1 MTISTHLKAV
11 LFLIIASMLF
21 SLGGVFIKLS
31 TWDAIPLNAAR
42 SGISAIIVALAVT
55 RMKGPNYQRPAFNR
69 NMILG
74 AIAYTLTNITFI
86 SATKLTTAANAIF
99 LQFTAPIWVILG
111 SFFFLAEKPK
121 WIDWAAVGLI
131 IPGMAL
137 FFADQLSTEGFTGN
151 LIAITSGVCMAVMVI
166 LLREE
171 SDTAGEIVV
180 LGAIF
185 ALIVGFPLLF
195 NQDWTLNNI
204 LLILGLGVFQ
214 IGISFIFY
222 TIAIKHLSAV
232 EIIVIMAIEPIL
244 NPVWVALFAGETP
257 GFFAILG
264 SIVVV
269 IAIVGRVIFSIQDE
283 PQENLPHEG

>member
-1 MTISTHLKAV
+1 MTLSTHLRAV
-11 LFLIIASMLF
+11 LFLIIASVLF

-31 TWDAIPLNAAR
+31 TWEAIPLNAAR
-42 SGISAIIVALAVT
+42 SGISAVIVTLAIR
-55 RMKGPNYQRPAFNR
+55 RMKGPHYQRPTFNR
-69 NMILG
+69 NMVLG

-111 SFFFLAEKPK
+111 SFFFLAEKPR
-121 WIDWAAVGLI
+121 WIDWVAVGVI
-131 IPGMAL
+131 VPGMAL
-137 FFADQLSTEGFTGN
+137 FFADQLSTTGFTGN
-151 LIAITSGVCMAVMVI
+151 LIAIGSGICMAVMVI

-171 SDTAGEIVV
+171 SETAGEIVV

-185 ALIVGFPLLF
+185 ALIIGFPFMF
-195 NQDWTLNNI
+195 NQDWTWTNVW
-204 LLILGLGVFQ
+204 LILGLGVFQ

-244 NPVWVALFAGETP
+244 NPVWVALFAGEVP
-257 GFFAILG
+257 GFFAIIG
-264 SIVVV
+264 SIIVVL
-269 IAIVGRVIFSIQDE
+269 AIVGRVIFSIQKRD
-283 PQENLPHEG
+283 